1 MDPESENLEPEAPTP
16 GQPED
21 PTLQASPSESVV
33 NRPWF
38 ERPALRGGLNLLAGI
53 LVVCALVLTWQRLV
67 GGKSQP
73 QSQNQSGSGGVLA
86 SSVGANAQVSLAP
99 FSTSLDLLGDGILRH
114 SSMQT
119 IIPNRPRVTV
129 ITYTV
134 EMGDNLT
141 TIAKNFGLDPKS
153 VLWGNYELLKDN
165 PEVLQVKQTL
175 NILPVDG
182 AYYKWKDGDTLS
194 GVAGTF
200 KVKPEEIINY
210 PGNHLDL
217 TATISGTA
225 GIEPGAWVI
234 IPGGKRP
241 FKDWGPPA
249 ISRTN
254 PAVARYYGPGSCGA
268 VYQGPIG
275 SGSFIWPTTA
285 HFISGYTYSDI
296 HPAIDIGGVL
306 GNAVYAADSGVVV
319 YAGWSNYGYG
329 NLIVIDHGNGW
340 QTAYA
345 HLNAIG
351 VICGQGVSKGVM
363 IGALGTT
370 GNSSGPHLHFEM
382 SFNGAKPNPLDYV
395 TP

>member
-1 MDPESENLEPEAPTP
+1 MDQESENSAPEVPVP
-16 GQPED
+16 GQPEN
-21 PTLQASPSESVV
+21 PTKQDQPFESATT
-33 NRPWF
+33 RLWF
-38 ERPALRGGLNLLAGI
+38 DRPAIRTGLNLLAGV
-53 LVVCALVLTWQRLV
+53 LVACTLFLAWQRIA
-67 GGKSQP
+67 GGKSQSP
-73 QSQNQSGSGGVLA
+73 AQNQEGKGGVLA
-86 SSVGANAQVSLAP
+86 NKADPNVTISLAP
-99 FSTSLDLLGDGILRH
+99 FTASLDLLGDGILRR

-119 IIPNRPRVTV
+119 IIPNRPRVNV

-141 TIAKNFGLDPKS
+141 TIGKSFGLDPKT

-182 AYYKWKDGDTLS
+182 AYYKWKEGDTLA
-194 GVAGTF
+194 GVADTF
-200 KVKPEEIINY
+200 KVKPEFILNY

-268 VYQGPIG
+268 VYEGPIG
-275 SGSFIWPTTA
+275 SSAFIWPTTA

-296 HPAIDIGGVL
+296 HPGIDIGGQL

-329 NLIVIDHGNGW
+329 NLIVIDHGNSW

-363 IGALGTT
+363 IGALGST
-370 GNSSGPHLHFEM
+370 GNSTGPHLHFEM

-395 TP
+395 KP